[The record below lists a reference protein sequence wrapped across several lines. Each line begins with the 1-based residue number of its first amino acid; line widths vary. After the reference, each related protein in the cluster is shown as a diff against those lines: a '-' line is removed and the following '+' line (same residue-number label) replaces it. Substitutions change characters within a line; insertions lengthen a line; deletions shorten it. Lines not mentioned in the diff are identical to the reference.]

1 MKQENTSHICTVK
14 EQIDIRYVEDTLY
27 VLHGKWRLSIIISLY
42 NGNRRYREIA
52 RSIPKI
58 TFTMLSKELKFM
70 ELNNLVKRSE
80 DPDFPKTVEYEL
92 TEYSESL
99 YPIIE
104 KMLEWGKFHR
114 KEIT

>member
-1 MKQENTSHICTVK
+1 M
-14 EQIDIRYVEDTLY
+14 DIKYVEDTLY
-27 VLHGKWRLSIIISLY
+27 VLNGKWRLSIIVSLY

-58 TFTMLSKELKFM
+58 TFAMLSKELKFM
-70 ELNNLVKRSE
+70 ELNNLLERSE
-80 DPDFPKTVEYEL
+80 DPDFPKMVEYKL
-92 TEYSESL
+92 TSYSESL

-114 KEIT
+114 REITLSK